1 MLLLAMGEPGQKND
15 LAEILASRLALY
27 LGAYTARTAVKT
39 FSHKAL
45 GRGPETLT
53 PADIPVLSEA
63 LRPMLRTFVGRAQ
76 ADVLF
81 KRIRHWSET

>member
-1 MLLLAMGEPGQKND
+1 MLVPPMGEPEQKND
-15 LAEILASRLALY
+15 LAELLASRLAIY
-27 LGAYTARTAVKT
+27 LGAYTARTALKT

-53 PADIPVLSEA
+53 PADIPKLGEA

-76 ADVLF
+76 AEVLL
-81 KRIRHWSET
+81 KRIRHWSEP